1 MPNTIQ
7 ASASGAAADGAA
19 APGWRRLDDVTR
31 WILEKMLWYQ
41 LMLFRADKGDDS
53 SPKALQSVIVAL

>member
-19 APGWRRLDDVTR
+19 APGVRRAAAIKR
-31 WILEKMLWYQ
+31 RISGFQ
-41 LMLFRADKGDDS
+41 LMLLRADKRADS
-53 SPKALQSVIVAL
+53 SLKRLQAVIVAL